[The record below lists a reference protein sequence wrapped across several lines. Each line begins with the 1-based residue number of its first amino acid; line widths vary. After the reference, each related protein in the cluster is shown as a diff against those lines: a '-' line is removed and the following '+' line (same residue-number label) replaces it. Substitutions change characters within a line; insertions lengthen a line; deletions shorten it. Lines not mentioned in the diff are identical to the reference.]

1 MSIELDMIIMIPT
14 YKRVGK
20 QFTWDLL
27 PAELQ
32 EYTLIVCPEDEVP
45 KHVDTGIPEDN
56 LLAQP
61 DHISTISEKRAW
73 MFRWAYE
80 VGELDKAFMMDDDL
94 SIEGR
99 TPDGR
104 LLRSGATDDV
114 LIEEFWRM
122 ADWLSPPIP
131 QVGISH
137 RPQNIHVEDTF
148 ADVGRCMYAFGFY
161 LPVALKVIEFGRV
174 SRREDMDYTLQL
186 LLAGYKN
193 RINYQICVSDRGYD
207 NDDGGCSDERTLEE
221 SNREAERLAEM
232 YPGLVRVVERDYN
245 TSQPRKEVVVSW
257 KKAYDT
263 RALPMDLFRNR
274 RANG

>member
-1 MSIELDMIIMIPT
+1 MSIELEMLIMIPT

-20 QFTWDLL
+20 QATWDRL
-27 PAELQ
+27 PDALR
-32 EYTLIVCPEDEVP
+32 EYTLIVCPEDEVT
-45 KHVDTGIPEDN
+45 KHAAAGIPLDN
-56 LLAQP
+56 LMAQP
-61 DHISTISEKRAW
+61 ADITTISEKRAW

-80 VGELDKAFMMDDDL
+80 TGELDKVFMMDDDL

-99 TPDGR
+99 TEDGR

-122 ADWLSPPIP
+122 ADWLSPMVP

-137 RPQNIHVEDTF
+137 RPQNIHVEDSY
-148 ADVGRCMYAFGFY
+148 AEVGRCMYAFGFY
-161 LPVALKVIEFGRV
+161 LPIALKVIEFGRV

-193 RINYQICVSDRGYD
+193 RLNYQICVSDRGYD
-207 NDDGGCSDERTLEE
+207 ADDGGCTDERTLEE
-221 SNREAERLAEM
+221 SNREAELLAEM

-245 TSQPRKEVVVSW
+245 TSMPRKEVVVSW
-257 KKAYDT
+257 QKAYKA
-263 RALPMDLFRNR
+263 RALPMDLFRMR
-274 RANG
+274 RDG